1 MEEKKEKKKSKEL
14 EENKEKETE
23 KDEDKKMKEKKE
35 NNNGNTNNNENGKI
49 LPPLNISKEEK
60 IQQTKIEEE
69 MKKAYIDY
77 AMSVIVARALPSA
90 EDGLKPVQRRIL
102 YAMNLLGMQH
112 NKPTK
117 KTARIV
123 GEVIG
128 KYHPHGDIAVY
139 DALVRMAQ
147 NFSLRYPLIEGQGN
161 FGSID
166 GDPPAAMRYT
176 EARLSAIAEEMLQD
190 IEKKTVKMLPNFD
203 NTLTEPE
210 VLPAKIP
217 NLLINGSQGIAV
229 GMMTNIP
236 PHNLN
241 EIADAIIAYIKNPNI
256 TIEELMKYIK
266 GPDFPTGAS
275 IFTQGINE
283 VYKTGKGTIIMKG
296 KAIIEEAK
304 DRQKIVITEIP
315 YQINKAELI
324 KQIAELVKTKKI
336 EDISDIRD
344 ESAKE
349 KIRIVLILRKG
360 ANPKLILNKLFKLT
374 PLQSKFNVI
383 MLALVQ
389 GKPQILNLKQLIECY
404 VKHRQQII
412 KKRTQFDLQ
421 LAQEHEH
428 ILEGLLIALKNL
440 NEIISLIKKSKG
452 VTEASTTLMTK
463 FKLSQKQATAI
474 LEMKLQRLTQLEQ
487 EKLKKDFE
495 DTRKKIKELQEIL
508 ASEQAILEIIKNEL
522 TELKR
527 KYGDARRTQI
537 IEHAP
542 KEISELELVKKEQ
555 VAVMLTSKGYIKRMP
570 LKLYQEQRR
579 GGKGISGTE
588 LTTGDFVE
596 QVFICSTHDLI
607 LFLTE
612 RGKLYLL
619 KAYNIPEASRYSKGK
634 ALINLLQITDKIKA
648 VIPLTELK
656 GDLFIVTKKGIGK
669 KIGLEEFVR
678 IKQTGV
684 MAMKLPID
692 DYIVEASL
700 VKEGDE
706 IFLATKKGIAIRFDS
721 NEVRKMGKS
730 AYGVTVIK
738 LDKGDEVVGLA
749 ILNKE
754 NVKDSILTVTEKG
767 FGKRSEVEEYRKTSR
782 ACKGIININCSP
794 RNGDVAAIQLVKD
807 KDSII
812 VTTAKGMI
820 IRVPCKDIRIMGRN
834 TQGVKIIKLRPDDN
848 VSDVVKVVG
857 EIE

>member
-1 MEEKKEKKKSKEL
+1 M
-14 EENKEKETE
+14 
-23 KDEDKKMKEKKE
+23 
-35 NNNGNTNNNENGKI
+35 
-49 LPPLNISKEEK
+49 SKEEK
-60 IQQTKIEEE
+60 VQITRIEEE

-77 AMSVIVARALPSA
+77 AMSVIVSRALPSA

-147 NFSLRYPLIEGQGN
+147 PFSLRYPLIEGQGN

-210 VLPAKIP
+210 ILPAKLP

-229 GMMTNIP
+229 GMMTSIP

-241 EIADAIIAYIKNPNI
+241 EVADAIIAYIKNPKI
-256 TIEELMKYIK
+256 SVEELMNYIK

-275 IFTQGINE
+275 IFSHGIEE
-283 VYKTGKGTIIMKG
+283 VYKTGKGAIIMKG
-296 KAIIEEAK
+296 KATIEQKK
-304 DRQKIVITEIP
+304 DREYIVITEIP

-336 EDISDIRD
+336 EDVADIRD
-344 ESAKE
+344 ESAKDQ
-349 KIRIVLILRKG
+349 IRIVLVLRRG
-360 ANPKLILNKLFKLT
+360 ANSKLILNKLFKLT
-374 PLQSKFNVI
+374 PLQSKFNAI

-404 VKHRQQII
+404 VKHRQYVI

-428 ILEGLLIALKNL
+428 ILEGLLVALKNL
-440 NEIISLIKKSKG
+440 EDVISLIKKSKG
-452 VTEASTTLMTK
+452 ITEALTGLTTK
-463 FKLSQKQATAI
+463 FKLSQKQAQAI
-474 LEMKLQRLTQLEQ
+474 LDMKLQRLTQLEQ
-487 EKLKKDFE
+487 DKLKKDFE
-495 DTRKKIKELQEIL
+495 ETKKKIKELEAIL
-508 ASEQAILEIIKNEL
+508 ANEQAILDIIKHEL
-522 TELKR
+522 QELKR
-527 KYGDARRTQI
+527 KYGDSRRTQI
-537 IEHAP
+537 LERAP
-542 KEISELELVKKEQ
+542 KEVSELELVKREQ
-555 VAVMLTSKGYIKRMP
+555 VAVLLTAKGYIKRMP

-579 GGKGISGTE
+579 GGKGITGTE

-596 QVFICSTHDLI
+596 KVFVCSTHDFI

-619 KAYNIPEASRYSKGK
+619 KAYNIPEATRYSKGK

-648 VIPLTELK
+648 VIPLVQLK

-669 KIGLEEFVR
+669 KVGLEEFIR
-678 IKQTGV
+678 IKQSGV
-684 MAMKLPID
+684 IAAKLPID
-692 DYIVEASL
+692 DAIVEAQL
-700 VKEGDE
+700 VKEDDE
-706 IFLATKKGIAIRFDS
+706 IFLATKKGIAIRFNS

-738 LDKGDEVVGLA
+738 LEKGDEVVGLE

-754 NVKDSILTVTEKG
+754 NIKESILTVTEKG
-767 FGKRSEVEEYRKTSR
+767 FGKRSAIEEYRKTAR
-782 ACKGIININCSP
+782 ACKGIININCSE
-794 RNGDVAAIQLVKD
+794 RNGNVVAVQLVTS

-812 VTTAKGMI
+812 VTTAKGMV
-820 IRVPCKDIRIMGRN
+820 IRVPCKDIRVMGRN
-834 TQGVKIIKLRPDDN
+834 TQGVRIIKLRQDDK
-848 VSDVVKVVG
+848 VTDVVKVM
-857 EIE
+857 EETEYKKE

>member
-1 MEEKKEKKKSKEL
+1 MVDEKKIEEKRAKEED
-14 EENKEKETE
+14 NK
-23 KDEDKKMKEKKE
+23 
-35 NNNGNTNNNENGKI
+35 NNNDSNNNNNENKEDKVSP
-49 LPPLNISKEEK
+49 LLNISKEEK
-60 IQQTKIEEE
+60 VQITRIEEE

-77 AMSVIVARALPSA
+77 AMSVIVSRALPSA

-147 NFSLRYPLIEGQGN
+147 PFSLRYPLIEGQGN

-210 VLPAKIP
+210 ILPAKLP

-229 GMMTNIP
+229 GMMTSIP

-241 EIADAIIAYIKNPNI
+241 EVADAIIAYIKNPKI
-256 TIEELMKYIK
+256 SVEELMNYIK

-275 IFTQGINE
+275 IFSHGIEE
-283 VYKTGKGTIIMKG
+283 VYKTGKGAIIMKG
-296 KAIIEEAK
+296 KATIEQKK
-304 DRQKIVITEIP
+304 DREYIVITEIP

-336 EDISDIRD
+336 EDVADIRD
-344 ESAKE
+344 ESAKDQ
-349 KIRIVLILRKG
+349 IRIVLVLRRG
-360 ANPKLILNKLFKLT
+360 ANSKLILNKLFKLT
-374 PLQSKFNVI
+374 PLQSKFNAI

-404 VKHRQQII
+404 VKHRQYVI

-428 ILEGLLIALKNL
+428 ILEGLLVALKNL
-440 NEIISLIKKSKG
+440 EDVISLIKKSKG
-452 VTEASTTLMTK
+452 ITEALTGLTTK
-463 FKLSQKQATAI
+463 FKLSQKQAQAI
-474 LEMKLQRLTQLEQ
+474 LDMKLQRLTQLEQ
-487 EKLKKDFE
+487 DKLKKDFE
-495 DTRKKIKELQEIL
+495 ETKKKIKELEAIL
-508 ASEQAILEIIKNEL
+508 ANEQAILDIIKHEL
-522 TELKR
+522 QELKR
-527 KYGDARRTQI
+527 KYGDSRRTQI
-537 IEHAP
+537 LERAP
-542 KEISELELVKKEQ
+542 KEVSELELVKREQ
-555 VAVMLTSKGYIKRMP
+555 VAVLLTAKGYIKRMP

-579 GGKGISGTE
+579 GGKGITGTE

-596 QVFICSTHDLI
+596 KVFVCSTHDFI

-619 KAYNIPEASRYSKGK
+619 KAYNIPEATRYSKGK

-648 VIPLTELK
+648 VIPLVQLK

-669 KIGLEEFVR
+669 KVGLEEFIR
-678 IKQTGV
+678 IKQSGV
-684 MAMKLPID
+684 IAAKLPID
-692 DYIVEASL
+692 DAIVEAQL
-700 VKEGDE
+700 VKEDDE
-706 IFLATKKGIAIRFDS
+706 IFLATKKGIAIRFNS

-738 LDKGDEVVGLA
+738 LEKGDEVVGLE

-754 NVKDSILTVTEKG
+754 NIKESILTVTEKG
-767 FGKRSEVEEYRKTSR
+767 FGKRSAIEEYRKTAR
-782 ACKGIININCSP
+782 ACKGIININCSE
-794 RNGDVAAIQLVKD
+794 RNGNVVAVQLVTS

-812 VTTAKGMI
+812 VTTAKGMV
-820 IRVPCKDIRIMGRN
+820 IRVPCKDIRVMGRN
-834 TQGVKIIKLRPDDN
+834 TQGVRIIKLRQDDK
-848 VSDVVKVVG
+848 VTDVVKVM
-857 EIE
+857 EETEYKKE